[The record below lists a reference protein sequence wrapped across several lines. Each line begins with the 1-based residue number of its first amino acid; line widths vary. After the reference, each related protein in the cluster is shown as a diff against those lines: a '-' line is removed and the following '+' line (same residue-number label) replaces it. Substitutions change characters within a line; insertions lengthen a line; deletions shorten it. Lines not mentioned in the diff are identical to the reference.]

1 MDVGVIGVNY
11 KSADLSFREKLV
23 QNLQRMQLTH
33 FLHSFS
39 KVVVS
44 TCNRFEIYFHS
55 PNLTQA
61 HSYLLHDFTQE
72 FNQNSKHKLYT
83 YFGKDCFAHL
93 AGVTIGLDSAVIAET
108 EIQGQVKKAYQE
120 AQAKKTC
127 SKELHFLFQKSL
139 KIAKDLRKKN
149 LDEVMLMPNLTDIVI
164 GLQQNFL
171 TNFEKPRLLFIG
183 ASEMNL
189 NIIQKID
196 RSNYHIYLASR
207 SYDYAKE
214 IAERFQIEIYPWE
227 KIDQWQEFQSVILAT
242 DYQGYLIKKQF
253 VESFKLILDLG
264 VPRNVDPK
272 LAQSSNVTLYHID
285 QLQKMV
291 RKHRKIKDLRY
302 HQLRKLI
309 DESVA
314 KQIEIFSKRSEWA
327 QGFASVI

>member
-55 PNLTQA
+55 PNLTA
-61 HSYLLHDFTQE
+61 THSYLLHDFTQE
-72 FNQNSKHKLYT
+72 FNQNSKHKLYA

-93 AGVTIGLDSAVIAET
+93 AHVTIGLDSAVIAET
-108 EIQGQVKKAYQE
+108 EIQGQIKKAYQE
-120 AQAKKTC
+120 AQLKKTC

-149 LDEVMLMPNLTDIVI
+149 LDEVTLMPNLTDIVI
-164 GLQQNFL
+164 SLQQNLL
-171 TNFEKPRLLFIG
+171 TSFQKPKILLVG
-183 ASEMNL
+183 ASDVNL

-207 SYDYAKE
+207 SLGYAKE
-214 IAERFQIEIYPWE
+214 LSERFQIEIYPWE
-227 KIDQWQEFQSVILAT
+227 DLDQWQAFESVVLAT
-242 DYQGYLIKKQF
+242 DYQGYLIKKQP
-253 VESFKLILDLG
+253 VESPKLILDLG

-272 LAQSSNVTLYHID
+272 LAQNSNVTLYHID
-285 QLQKMV
+285 QLNKMV

-302 HQLRKLI
+302 HQLQKLI

-314 KQIEIFSKRSEWA
+314 KQIKIFSKRSEWA
-327 QGFASVI
+327 QSLASVV

>member
-23 QNLQRMQLTH
+23 QNLQRMQTH

-55 PNLTQA
+55 PNLTA
-61 HSYLLHDFTQE
+61 THSYLLHDFTQE
-72 FNQNSKHKLYT
+72 FNQNSKHKLYA

-93 AGVTIGLDSAVIAET
+93 TQVTIGLDSAVIAET
-108 EIQGQVKKAYQE
+108 EIQGQIKKAYQE
-120 AQAKKTC
+120 AQLKKTC

-164 GLQQNFL
+164 SLQQNL
-171 TNFEKPRLLFIG
+171 LANQDKPKILFIG
-183 ASEMNL
+183 ASEVNL

-196 RSNYHIYLASR
+196 RSCYQIYLASR
-207 SYDYAKE
+207 SLSYAQDLS
-214 IAERFQIEIYPWE
+214 ERFKIAVYPWE
-227 KIDQWQEFQSVILAT
+227 KMDQWQDFHSIVLAT
-242 DYQGYLIKKQF
+242 DYQGFLIQQQV
-253 VESFKLILDLG
+253 VESPKLVLDLG

-272 LAQSSNVTLYHID
+272 LSQNSNVTLYHID
-285 QLQKMV
+285 QLNKMV

-302 HQLRKLI
+302 NQLQKLI

-314 KQIEIFSKRSEWA
+314 KQIEIFSKRSEWT
-327 QGFASVI
+327 QSFASVI